1 MMGTSDD
8 LPSEPKEK
16 VVFLE
21 DMSENELATALE
33 MPAGLFN
40 LGNTCYLNAT
50 IQCLLSVP
58 ELRNCL
64 KK

>member
-1 MMGTSDD
+1 MGTSDD